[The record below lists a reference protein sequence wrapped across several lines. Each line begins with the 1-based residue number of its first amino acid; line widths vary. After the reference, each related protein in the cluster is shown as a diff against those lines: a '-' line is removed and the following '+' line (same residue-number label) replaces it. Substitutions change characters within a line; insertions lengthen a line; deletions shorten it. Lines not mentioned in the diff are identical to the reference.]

1 MISSVADAFSSSVF
15 VFGYVTAKVPA
26 FLSFFNF
33 KNMITAPAAPPPT
46 RSKTSITTAATA
58 PGANPGASG
67 FAFAFALF
75 RDAPELGSM
84 GEVELENVVACDADE
99 VIVDVDP
106 E

>member
-1 MISSVADAFSSSVF
+1 MISSVTDVFSSSVF
-15 VFGYVTAKVPA
+15 VFGYVTAEAPA
-26 FLSFFNF
+26 PLSFFNF
-33 KNMITAPAAPPPT
+33 KNMITPAAPPPT
-46 RSKTSITTAATA
+46 RSKTIITTAATA
-58 PGANPGASG
+58 PGANPGAST

-84 GEVELENVVACDADE
+84 GEVELKNIVACDADE

>member
-1 MISSVADAFSSSVF
+1 MTDVFSSSVF
-15 VFGYVTAKVPA
+15 VFGYVTAKLPA
-26 FLSFFNF
+26 LFSFFNF
-33 KNMITAPAAPPPT
+33 KSMITAPATPPPT
-46 RSKTSITTAATA
+46 RSKTIITTAATA
-58 PGANPGASG
+58 PRANPGAST

-84 GEVELENVVACDADE
+84 GEVELKNIVACDADE